1 MRTDSCP
8 CCGTALLRHA
18 RRQGLYWFCPS
29 CHQEMLPL
37 VTGQLSNYLDMQKTR
52 RTLQA
57 AKS

>member
-1 MRTDSCP
+1 MRTNSCP

-29 CHQEMLPL
+29 CHQEMIPL
-37 VTGQLSNYLDMQKTR
+37 VTTQLSAYMDTQKTR